1 MASERRSG
9 AGGEGAGGAAGGAG
23 GGAREAAGSGVV
35 FEPLAPLASE
45 ENIRGPMLRAMGRLG
60 AGASVA
66 RREIG
71 IDRALRRLAEETPV
85 EWPGRL
91 AALLAEEAGVEASMA
106 HAAVFS
112 GIHDLRGSQVGA
124 LARAVI
130 LTSRAP
136 RHVSFLRTLLRA
148 APESR
153 ARIVTGKID
162 SDSLAFRVMLARLF
176 DRSSDDVIE
185 VFMIDAAARLIPK
198 AMKKSL
204 GDIMSGI
211 IERPDEAPAPD
222 GAWGYVVILRE
233 IYGRSGYFVMEP
245 GEAAAASVEA
255 LMGGLREHFK
265 SDETAMANALAAA
278 AIASLANA
286 AGASFSAIMKRA
298 LEMVG
303 YRYAIIYVREE
314 QGGSLTQIMPIK
326 ASSVEEARRMAL
338 KAPELHM
345 HDQFRRMAEFL
356 ARAKEDEA
364 EPRQ

>member
-1 MASERRSG
+1 MASERKPK
-9 AGGEGAGGAAGGAG
+9 AGGAADNATGGADWPQQ
-23 GGAREAAGSGVV
+23 ASPEVI
-35 FEPLAPLASE
+35 FEPLSPLASE

-71 IDRALRRLAEETPV
+71 IERALRRLAEEAPV

-112 GIHDLRGSQVGA
+112 GIHDLRGSQIGA

-130 LTSRAP
+130 STPQAP

-162 SDSLAFRVMLARLF
+162 SDSLAFRAMLARLF

-204 GDIMSGI
+204 GEIMSGI
-211 IERPDEAPAPD
+211 VERPDEAPAPD
-222 GAWGYVVILRE
+222 GAWGYVVVLRE

-245 GEAAAASVEA
+245 SEAAAASVEA
-255 LMGGLREHFK
+255 LMGHLREHFK

-278 AIASLANA
+278 AIASLAPA
-286 AGASFSAIMKRA
+286 ASGGFSAIMKRA
-298 LEMVG
+298 LEMIG
-303 YRYAIIYVREE
+303 HRYAIIYVRDDE
-314 QGGSLTQIMPIK
+314 GGSLTQITPIE
-326 ASSVEEARRMAL
+326 ASSVEEARRVAL
-338 KAPELHM
+338 KTPELRM
-345 HDQFRRMAEFL
+345 HDQIRSMAEFL
-356 ARAKEDEA
+356 SRAKEDEDV
-364 EPRQ
+364 PRQ